1 MAASGSL
8 ANAQIATTP
17 GADGGIAVY
26 NAGTT
31 DIPAFTAVIVDTSNI
46 MESTDVT
53 LNMLAVK
60 TATAAAGQTALV
72 TRMVIPAKK
81 TGTCFGV
88 GSLARGIAQGTV
100 TVSTYVGTSGTTS
113 GSLATATAAA
123 GYVGLALAT
132 AATGEEFPFLYIPG
146 TSV

>member
-1 MAASGSL
+1 MSASGSL
-8 ANAQIATTP
+8 AYAQIATTP

-31 DIPAFTAVIVDTSNI
+31 DIPAHTAVIVDTSYI

-60 TATAAAGQTALV
+60 TATATAGQTAFV

-88 GSLARGIAQGTV
+88 GAIARGIAQSTV
-100 TVSTYVGTSGTTS
+100 TAGTYVGTSGTTS
-113 GSLATATAAA
+113 GSLSTASAAS
-123 GYVGLALAT
+123 GYVGFALAT
-132 AATGEEFPFLYIPG
+132 VATTEEFPFLYIPG